1 MYIHVEYTHVIYV
14 HENHLKYQ
22 LIKPFGSLKITVRG
36 AIHWHLLDELLGEL
50 LDWLGYNNERVV
62 TLGSTYKKMWKTNDF
77 P

>member
-14 HENHLKYQ
+14 HEKHLKYQ